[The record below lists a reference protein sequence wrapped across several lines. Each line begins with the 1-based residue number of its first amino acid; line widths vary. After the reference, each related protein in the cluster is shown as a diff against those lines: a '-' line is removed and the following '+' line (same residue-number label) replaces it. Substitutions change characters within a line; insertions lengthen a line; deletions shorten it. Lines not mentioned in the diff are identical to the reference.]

1 SGNGK
6 VDGTPLKCF
15 GKIWYTELVKTI
27 RELLRSSS
35 KQRKGKVS
43 ERQDPS
49 NRQSKGN
56 LERYNTPV
64 ITEKKKSD
72 DYESTNIGL
81 TFDHEYHGWKRAK
94 SYWKYCQDDEENL
107 TLKEVLKDL

>member
-1 SGNGK
+1 MLAP
-6 VDGTPLKCF
+6 DQPPDC
-15 GKIWYTELVKTI
+15 
-27 RELLRSSS
+27 
-35 KQRKGKVS
+35 RK
-43 ERQDPS
+43 
-49 NRQSKGN
+49 KGN
-56 LERYNTPV
+56 LKRKITCV
-64 ITEKKKSD
+64 ISEKKKSD